1 MTKTSWMMVSLLGFI
16 VGSLGGFVLMQAN
29 RAAAGVS
36 IEVGMMG
43 GEIVHRDNGY
53 GILHITYNQAS
64 LYQAGGV
71 AAAALGVFL
80 ALVGLVRMAQA
91 K

>member
-1 MTKTSWMMVSLLGFI
+1 MTKTFWMMVSLLGFI
-16 VGSLGGFVLMQAN
+16 VGSLGGFILMQAS
-29 RAAAGVS
+29 RAAAGAS

-53 GILHITYNQAS
+53 GLLHITYSQAGQ
-64 LYQAGGV
+64 YQAGGV
-71 AAAALGVFL
+71 AAVALGVFL
-80 ALVGLVRMAQA
+80 ALVGLIRMAQV

>member
-1 MTKTSWMMVSLLGFI
+1 MTRTVWMMVSLLGFI
-16 VGSLGGFVLMQAN
+16 VGSLGGFVLMQAS

-36 IEVGMMG
+36 IEAGIIG

-64 LYQAGGV
+64 QYQAGGV

-80 ALVGLVRMAQA
+80 AIVGLIRMAQT